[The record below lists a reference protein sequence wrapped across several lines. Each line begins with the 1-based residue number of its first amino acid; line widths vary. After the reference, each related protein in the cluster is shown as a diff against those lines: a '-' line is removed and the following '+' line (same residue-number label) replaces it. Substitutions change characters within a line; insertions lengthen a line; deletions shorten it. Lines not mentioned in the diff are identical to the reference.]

1 MKRIFIIIFCIS
13 TLFAKSQILSWNTT
27 PINCF
32 TDTGTISLETM
43 VPSPSLVWSF
53 EDDLLGWIS
62 ADTMQDIQFS
72 INFDTLSTLR
82 CGAYKVVANG
92 GQTVFVFVG
101 CPLGSRGEHF
111 NIECFGDS
119 TGMIKRVGYSGSPF
133 SPPSSPYT
141 YEWFKDGLPF
151 SSMPFDTVIDNLVQ
165 GNYSVIITD
174 SIGCTD
180 SVGSHISQPDELIF
194 DTIYNTDI
202 NCRGVNQG
210 SFFCSVSGGKRY
222 MLGSSYDYYLINL
235 NLGDTVSII
244 TRDSLTLTVDTI
256 STMDYDVVF
265 NNLYAGEYILNVV
278 DSSGCVI
285 DIIFE
290 IMEPVEYIVFG
301 STTDILICESDSS
314 YLKIDS
320 VLVDSLLG
328 SQHIAFGF
336 AYDSINGVHVDSI
349 YSSSGWH
356 DIYVY
361 DSIYFCLDTVSVKW
375 ESLYE
380 INIFETITHISCF
393 GNQSGSVI
401 IDSITGGNA
410 PYDIQWG
417 GVDNTNL
424 FSGIYLLNIVDSIG
438 CVREEQY
445 EIVEPDQIN
454 TNAVFYPS
462 ACQGLADGSI
472 TIDPQGGV
480 GQLTY
485 FWLNGTGTVDSLYSL
500 VDGIYYLIVEDSL
513 CTDTLSFSLQ
523 SPQSLHIDVTFD
535 SVVSCP
541 GALTLVD
548 VIISGGTYPYFIN
561 WNDGDSVN
569 TSRVLESG
577 FYEIQVLDSNGCM
590 AADSITILEPNPLEV
605 MITYTE
611 MSCNQGGTSIVSASG
626 GVPPYSY
633 LWNTGDTIASIDS
646 LWELTYWVLVTDS
659 CGTSFA
665 DTVYLNYYDLNVAIY
680 YDDSA
685 HIAEAE
691 VENLLL
697 TGPFDYV
704 WLNVLGD
711 TIGVTSVSPIL
722 CEGTYFL
729 VTTDLANN
737 CSVIDTFS
745 VSFYLPI
752 GVLDIN
758 TTTVYEDSSLWGA
771 APYTYVWSNGET
783 SQHANICPGNH
794 WVEVIDANN
803 CLVREDF
810 TIESL
815 LISLDPAS
823 AILECNLEN
832 LDIDLEASAIG
843 GVSPYSFEW
852 WNGSKD
858 NPINLGLSPGDYS
871 VSVTDANGCIEDTSF
886 VILTMT
892 SECIPNVFTPNNDN
906 VNDSWSL
913 EDTFLYEDSEVSV
926 YGRFGRLVFH
936 SVGYHDQ
943 WDGTN
948 KKGNDMPSGVYFY
961 SIEIGHGFD
970 QIKGTVT
977 ILR

>member
-1 MKRIFIIIFCIS
+1 MKRILIIIFCVS
-13 TLFAKSQILSWNTT
+13 AFFAKSQILDENIT
-27 PINCF
+27 PINCVN
-32 TDTGTISLETM
+32 DTGSIFLVTMSTTTSLT
-43 VPSPSLVWSF
+43 WSF
-53 EDDLLGWIS
+53 EDDSLGWIA
-62 ADTMQDIQFS
+62 ADTMQDVQLS
-72 INFDTLSTLR
+72 TNGDTLYTMR
-82 CGAYKVVANG
+82 CGNYKVVANG
-92 GQTVFVFVG
+92 GSPEFIFVG

-111 NIECFGDS
+111 NVECFGDS
-119 TGMIKRVGYSGSPF
+119 TGMIKRVGHSGTPF
-133 SPPSSPYT
+133 SPPASPYM
-141 YEWFKDGLPF
+141 YEWFKDSLPF
-151 SSMPFDTVIDNLVQ
+151 SAMDTIIDNLVP
-165 GNYSVIITD
+165 GVYSVRITD
-174 SIGCTD
+174 SLGCID
-180 SVGSHISQPDELIF
+180 SLGNIIIEPEELIF
-194 DTIYNTDI
+194 DVISNIDV
-202 NCRGVNQG
+202 NCRGVNEG
-210 SFFCSVSGGKRY
+210 SFSVSVLGGKEY
-222 MLGSSYDYYLINL
+222 GLGSSYDYYLISL
-235 NLGDTVSII
+235 GSGGDTVAFI
-244 TRDSLTLTVDTI
+244 TRDSISSIVDTI
-256 STMDYDVVF
+256 SIQYDVIF
-265 NNLYAGEYILNVV
+265 DSLFAGQYIL
-278 DSSGCVI
+278 SVI
-285 DIIFE
+285 DSFGCSLDTIFE
-290 IMEPVEYIVFG
+290 ISEPAEYIVFG
-301 STTDILICESDSS
+301 STSDILICDSDSS

-320 VLVDSLLG
+320 LLVDS
-328 SQHIAFGF
+328 SHSIAFGF
-336 AYDSINGVHVDSI
+336 TYDIINGAHIDSI
-349 YSSSGWH
+349 YASSGWY

-361 DSIYFCLDTVSVKW
+361 DSIYYCLDTVSVRW

-380 INIFETITHISCF
+380 INVFETITHVSCF
-393 GNQSGSVI
+393 GDQSGSVI
-401 IDSITGGNA
+401 IDSITGGNS

-417 GVDNTNL
+417 GVDNANL

-454 TNAVFYPS
+454 TNALFYPS
-462 ACQGLADGSI
+462 LCHGLADGSI
-472 TIDPQGGV
+472 TIDPQGGI

-485 FWLNGTGTVDSLYSL
+485 FWLNGTGAVDSLYGL

-513 CTDTLSFSLQ
+513 CTDTLSLSLL
-523 SPQSLHIDVTFD
+523 SPQSLQIDVTFD

-548 VIISGGTYPYFIN
+548 VIISGGTFPYFIN
-561 WNDGDSVN
+561 WNDGDTVN

-577 FYEIQVLDSNGCM
+577 FYEIQVLDSNGCI
-590 AADSITILEPNPLEV
+590 AADSITILEPNPLEI

-611 MSCNQGGTSIVSASG
+611 MSCDQGGTSIVSVSG

-659 CGTSFA
+659 CGTSFS

-685 HIAEAE
+685 HTAEAE
-691 VENLLL
+691 VENYLL
-697 TGPFDYV
+697 TGPFDYL

-711 TIGVTSVSPIL
+711 TIGITSVSPIL

-758 TTTVYEDSSLWGA
+758 TTTVYEDSSLWGS

-810 TIESL
+810 IVENL
-815 LISLDPAS
+815 IISLDPAS
-823 AILECNLEN
+823 TILECNLEN
-832 LDIDLEASAIG
+832 LDIALEASAIG
-843 GVSPYSFEW
+843 GVSPYDFEW
-852 WNGSKD
+852 WNGSND

-886 VILTMT
+886 VIVTMT

-913 EDTFLYEDSEVSV
+913 EDTFLYDDSEVSV

-970 QIKGTVT
+970 QIKGTIT